1 MFLFRPPDA
10 PIEEPA
16 YSAVPFQLRSTYEEC
31 HQCLALTAN
40 DELVE
45 IFDQAGMSP
54 TGRWFRIRPTT
65 PARLIPLGD
74 GWETQGHDLAPV
86 DIRDPHW
93 KSKAQAWRAE
103 QRALALD
110 EELPASSKPAPQ
122 KPRF

>member
-16 YSAVPFQLRSTYEEC
+16 YSAVPFQLRATYEEC
-31 HQCLALTAN
+31 HQRLALTVN

-65 PARLIPLGD
+65 PDRQIFVD
-74 GWETQGHDLAPV
+74 RVWETQGDDLAPV

-103 QRALALD
+103 QRALAL
-110 EELPASSKPAPQ
+110 EEQLPASSKPGQP
-122 KPRF
+122 KSRF